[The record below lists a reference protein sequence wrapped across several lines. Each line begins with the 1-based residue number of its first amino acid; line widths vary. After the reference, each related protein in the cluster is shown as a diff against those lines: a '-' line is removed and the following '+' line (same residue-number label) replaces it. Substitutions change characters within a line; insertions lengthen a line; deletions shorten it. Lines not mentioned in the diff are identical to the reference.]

1 MANRFHGFGPNI
13 YMHNQQDWINLLG
26 QEAGV
31 GVYGMLLAFRYKRV
45 IVPNGVKIAH
55 GRVID

>member
-1 MANRFHGFGPNI
+1 M
-13 YMHNQQDWINLLG
+13 YMYQQQDWVNLLG

-31 GVYGMLLAFRYKRV
+31 GVYGILLAFRCKRGV
-45 IVPNGVKIAH
+45 VPNGIKIAH